1 MKTTEEQIKD
11 INKGNLKNSPF
22 FICPY
27 RDTLNI
33 WIKII
38 GDRLERGENVML
50 KLYLYRRK

>member
-1 MKTTEEQIKD
+1 MKTTGKWIKN
-11 INKGNLKNSPF
+11 IKKGNLKNSPL

-38 GDRLERGENVML
+38 GDRL
-50 KLYLYRRK
+50 

>member
-11 INKGNLKNSPF
+11 INKGNLKKLSF

-38 GDRLERGENVML
+38 GDRLKWGENVMSEIIF
-50 KLYLYRRK
+50 

>member
-1 MKTTEEQIKD
+1 MLNAGIFSYILKETLMKTTEEQIKD

-38 GDRLERGENVML
+38 GDRL
-50 KLYLYRRK
+50 

>member
-38 GDRLERGENVML
+38 GDRL
-50 KLYLYRRK
+50 